1 MTLCAV
7 ARQVPLSMGVYR
19 QEYWSGLPCPSPE
32 DLPDSGIEP
41 VSYWAVR
48 PAPPEEALVL
58 HYIVTPLVLFTASLE
73 LCKISGTYCS

>member
-48 PAPPEEALVL
+48 PVPPEEALVL
-58 HYIVTPLVLFTASLE
+58 HYIFTPLVLFTASLE
-73 LCKISGTYCS
+73 LCKISGAYCS